1 MINEWLELI
10 PAACFHPH
18 NQWGKPIKS
27 KKLKS
32 NFWLKQTKKRRN
44 SSYEGYS
51 NESLEVE
58 ERSNNTTQT
67 TIPSTK
73 LESLSAYD
81 IAKKLAAEHLFGV
94 ANSRL
99 YIYEQSGGYFRLLED
114 TLSLCRSLKNP
125 LPETVRPLLTK
136 NRILEIENDLISYKE
151 FHRTLFL
158 NHVGQERY
166 MNFLNGV
173 LDLQTMRVLEH
184 HPDFHFDAVI
194 QADFIEEKTRLP
206 KAVAQFLNRICDG
219 NKEKLRQIRCLFG
232 MALSNIRS
240 AKVAFFLIGPAN
252 CGKST
257 LLALL
262 RSILGEENCSAL
274 SLKDFGK
281 TFRLAKC
288 YGKKANITAELPQE
302 ELQDFDTLKSVLG
315 NRTDKL
321 TAEIKFK
328 DPFEFIPSFLPIF
341 GGNTMPRIP
350 AGQDPDEA
358 LRKRMYII
366 ELTQSIPKN
375 QQKPHVLEEMME
387 HKEAIIRW
395 AVNGVC
401 DFLENGL
408 PPNTVDYDVVLD
420 VITSDCLDDF
430 VNECCDLIPDAWS
443 SSADIAQQYNDF
455 CDEMGIEKKYRASSI
470 RIARYLKQLDG
481 VEKSPRQNTKTRK
494 GHGFFG
500 IHLKIYGKWQAG
512 E

>member
-1 MINEWLELI
+1 MKNEWLAII
-10 PAACFHPH
+10 PRGCFLPH

-32 NFWLKQTKKRRN
+32 DWWKKEKKKYKHACEDFE
-44 SSYEGYS
+44 SYES
-51 NESLEVE
+51 AT
-58 ERSNNTTQT
+58 RTRDTTQA
-67 TIPSTK
+67 TIPAAKSEALT
-73 LESLSAYD
+73 AYD

-114 TLSLCRSLKNP
+114 TLALCRSLKNP

-136 NRILEIENDLISYKE
+136 NRILEIENDLISYQE

-173 LDLQTMRVLEH
+173 LDLQTMRMLKH
-184 HPDFHFDAVI
+184 SPDFHFDAVI
-194 QADFIEEKTRLP
+194 QADFIEEKSCLP
-206 KAVAQFLNRICDG
+206 KPVANFLNRICGG
-219 NKEKLRQIRCLFG
+219 NEEKLRQIQCLFG

-262 RSILGEENCSAL
+262 RNILGEENCSAL

-315 NRTDKL
+315 NCTDKL

-350 AGQDPDEA
+350 AGQDTDGA

-366 ELTQSIPKN
+366 ELTQSIPKKEQN
-375 QQKPHVLEEMME
+375 PHALEEMTE

-395 AVNGVC
+395 AVDGVC
-401 DFLENGL
+401 DFLANGL
-408 PPNTVDYDVVLD
+408 PSNNVDYDVVLD

-455 CDEMGIEKKYRASSI
+455 CDEICIEKKYRANSI

-500 IHLKIYGKWQAG
+500 VHLKIYGKWQA
-512 E
+512 EN